1 VYCGCAPLSSYLLQG
16 ILEWVMDKKQQ
27 GNQQTQEKIMMLMKE
42 KEQLTSSYK
51 IKKEEVNDL
60 KEQLQKHIADYSKIS
75 ESG

>member
-1 VYCGCAPLSSYLLQG
+1 
-16 ILEWVMDKKQQ
+16 MDKKQQ